1 MTPESLKE
9 VQDAIALKQ
18 AALEKMVSEKATIE
32 SLKAMQDDIDK
43 FKSMEEMVVKQ
54 GEALELMRKN
64 NEQSR
69 TSIPDQLSQ
78 SLSKKSE
85 EIKGLKGKKGSSVEF
100 TLDTKA
106 AAMTTANI
114 TDRQMLGSTL
124 IAGAT
129 DIARRRPFMMDLV
142 SVRGNSSGKINWIDK
157 RNPDGT
163 TGGTAEGVLKNQIDF
178 DLVEVSTTLKKRTNF
193 IKVSE
198 EMLED
203 IDFIQSEI
211 QNELL
216 VLLALDLDA
225 QILNGNGIGTNLN
238 GINND
243 VVKVAATQ
251 VISANFMPNYLL
263 INPIDKASME
273 LSKTIDGE
281 YTTPSFVTAD
291 GSQIAGLRVIENNG
305 IAAGE
310 YLVMDS
316 TKCAT
321 YLKNGIRIEMGR
333 DSDDFSKNMWT
344 IIAEVR
350 AENVISENNYEAFV
364 KGDFATDKAAI
375 TV

>member
-1 MTPESLKE
+1 
-9 VQDAIALKQ
+9 
-18 AALEKMVSEKATIE
+18 
-32 SLKAMQDDIDK
+32 
-43 FKSMEEMVVKQ
+43 
-54 GEALELMRKN
+54 
-64 NEQSR
+64 
-69 TSIPDQLSQ
+69 
-78 SLSKKSE
+78 
-85 EIKGLKGKKGSSVEF
+85 
-100 TLDTKA
+100 
-106 AAMTTANI
+106 
-114 TDRQMLGSTL
+114 
-124 IAGAT
+124 
-129 DIARRRPFMMDLV
+129 
-142 SVRGNSSGKINWIDK
+142 
-157 RNPDGT
+157 
-163 TGGTAEGVLKNQIDF
+163 LKNIIDF
-178 DLVEVSTTLKKRTNF
+178 DLVEVTTTLKKRTNF

-216 VLLALDLDA
+216 VLLNLDLDA

-238 GINND
+238 GINTIATTFAAGSFAGTVINANNYD

-273 LSKTIDGE
+273 LSKSVDGL
-281 YTTPSFVTAD
+281 YTTPAFVTAD

-305 IAAGE
+305 VAAGE

-350 AENVISENNYEAFV
+350 AENVISENNYDAFV
-364 KGDFATDKAAI
+364 KGDFATDRAAI